1 MYGSQNGPV
10 PRLIEAAMIIST
22 LSIFGTATA
31 PLLWPVVAGEFAAVV
46 AFALFLDGIKIPI
59 FARLKIS

>member
-1 MYGSQNGPV
+1 
-10 PRLIEAAMIIST
+10 LIIST
-22 LSIFGTATA
+22 LAIFGIAMA
-31 PLLWPVVAGEFAAVV
+31 PLPWPVVAGEFAAAV

>member
-10 PRLIEAAMIIST
+10 PWLIEAAMLIST
-22 LSIFGTATA
+22 LSIVGIAAA
-31 PLLWPVVAGEFAAVV
+31 PLPWPVVAGEFAAAV